1 MTYPATHQP
10 QRQRSRIV
18 SSGRSPSLSVRSG
31 LIILAVVAGFGLGL
45 LAFAVGPKVVSAWQE
60 KRWLKQAEPNL
71 KQRNFNEAKDSAQQA
86 LKINGDSLS
95 AYEILAEITEKQN
108 RAETVGWR
116 AQIARLRPRDTASQ
130 LNLASA
136 ALRFGQL
143 DTARKALESV
153 PQENRESAS
162 YHVVAGWL
170 ARAQGDEASQER
182 HFAAALEKEPNNET
196 YQYNLAAV
204 RIKLPDPQKQAQ
216 ARTILER
223 LAQSAPFRAG
233 SLRALL
239 NDAIQQNNLE
249 AADRFAQELQLSPEV
264 TFSDELLC
272 LDFYKKLDQ
281 KKLATLL
288 EKVKPLAA
296 REPDDLAALMGWM
309 NANGKSADVL
319 RWMDKL
325 PSEKT
330 ANPPAAIEVADAFSV
345 QKNWSRLRRW
355 TKGGD
360 WGDSEY
366 LRLAYQAYAR
376 QRSRQEGADAESI
389 WHDAERACEENPE
402 REIRLARL
410 ASKWNLP
417 AQAEQLWLRVAH
429 DPLSR
434 REALDSLFSIYRAN
448 NDLPNLY
455 LTAMRLHETS
465 PDEPL
470 IAAEYARLS
479 ILLDR
484 NTEEGRRVAKE
495 AFAHAPTEAPC
506 AVAQALSLNSEG
518 HPADGIAILQKL
530 PPEKLHDPRVA
541 LYLAV
546 LLIDD
551 GKLDAARPFID
562 AANSGWVF
570 PEETKLLEETLQKH
584 PPPAATPSAS
594 PQPSP
599 ASAPAS
605 VSAPTPPMK
614 EILASPTLTETTR
627 SHRTSAPPM
636 PVVLSEEDLSNQR
649 RSRRCYGA
657 TKRNCL
663 TSA

>member
-10 QRQRSRIV
+10 RRQGNKVVRAGRTH
-18 SSGRSPSLSVRSG
+18 SSSVRGG
-31 LIILAVVAGFGLGL
+31 LIVLALIAGFGLGFL
-45 LAFAVGPKVVSAWQE
+45 VLTIGPKLVSAWQE
-60 KRWLKQAEPNL
+60 SRWVRKAETNLKQA
-71 KQRNFNEAKDSAQQA
+71 NFSAASEAARQA
-86 LKINGDSLS
+86 LQINRDSLS
-95 AYEILAEITEKQN
+95 AYEILAEATEKQN

-143 DTARKALESV
+143 DAARKALENI
-153 PQENRESAS
+153 PKENRESAS

-182 HFAAALEKEPNNET
+182 HFAAALEQEPNNET

-216 ARTILER
+216 ARETLER
-223 LAQSAPFRAG
+223 LAKSAPFRAG

-239 NDAIQQNNLE
+239 NDAIQRSDVKG
-249 AADRFAQELQLSPEV
+249 ADRFAQELQLSPQV
-264 TFSDELLC
+264 TFSDDLLC

-288 EKVKPLAA
+288 EKVKPVAA

-309 NANGKSADVL
+309 NANSMSADVL
-319 RWMDKL
+319 RWMEKL
-325 PSEKT
+325 PPEKT
-330 ANPPAAIEVADAFSV
+330 ANPPVAIEVADAFSK
-345 QKNWSRLRRW
+345 QKNWVRLRRW
-355 TKGGD
+355 TKGNH
-360 WGDSEY
+360 WGESEY
-366 LRLAYQAYAR
+366 LRLAYEAYAR
-376 QRSRQEGADAESI
+376 QQSRQEAAEAESV

-434 REALDSLFSIYRAN
+434 REALDSLFAIYRAS

-465 PDEPL
+465 PNEPL

-479 ILLDR
+479 LLLDR
-484 NTEEGRRVAKE
+484 NRDEGRRVAKE
-495 AFAHAPTEAPC
+495 AFDQAPTEPPC
-506 AVAQALSLNSEG
+506 AVAQALFLSSEG
-518 HPADGIAILQKL
+518 HAADGIAILQKL

-546 LLIDD
+546 LLLND
-551 GKLDAARPFID
+551 GKPEAAREFID
-562 AANSGWVF
+562 EANSGFVF
-570 PEETKLLEETLQKH
+570 SEEKKLLEEALQKH
-584 PPPAATPSAS
+584 PLVPSPSSTPPPSPNAS
-594 PQPSP
+594 PARP
-599 ASAPAS
+599 
-605 VSAPTPPMK
+605 
-614 EILASPTLTETTR
+614 
-627 SHRTSAPPM
+627 
-636 PVVLSEEDLSNQR
+636 VLS
-649 RSRRCYGA
+649 
-657 TKRNCL
+657 
-663 TSA
+663 

>member
-1 MTYPATHQP
+1 MMHPVTHQAR
-10 QRQRSRIV
+10 RQENKVARAGQTRS
-18 SSGRSPSLSVRSG
+18 SSVRGG
-31 LIILAVVAGFGLGL
+31 LIVLAVIAGFALGL
-45 LAFAVGPKVVSAWQE
+45 IVLTIGPKLVSAWQE
-60 KRWLKQAEPNL
+60 SRWLRSAETNL
-71 KQRNFNEAKDSAQQA
+71 KQGNFSAANEAARKA
-86 LKINGDSLS
+86 LAINRDSLS
-95 AYEILAEITEKQN
+95 ACEILAETTEKQN

-153 PQENRESAS
+153 PKENRESAS

-182 HFAAALEKEPNNET
+182 HFAAALEKEPHNET

-204 RIKLPDPQKQAQ
+204 RIKLPDPQRQAQ
-216 ARTILER
+216 ARETLER
-223 LAQSAPFRAG
+223 LAKSAPFRVG

-239 NDAIQQNNLE
+239 NDAVQRSNLE
-249 AADRFAQELQLSPEV
+249 AADRFAQELQLSPQV
-264 TFSDELLC
+264 TFSDDLLC

-288 EKVKPLAA
+288 EKVKSLAA

-309 NANGKSADVL
+309 NANGMSADVL
-319 RWMDKL
+319 RWMEKL
-325 PSEKT
+325 PLEKT
-330 ANPPAAIEVADAFSV
+330 ATPSAAIEVADAFSA

-355 TKGGD
+355 TKGDD
-360 WGDSEY
+360 WGDFEY

-376 QRSRQEGADAESI
+376 QQSKQEGAEAETV

-410 ASKWNLP
+410 ASKWKLP

-434 REALDSLFSIYRAN
+434 REALDSLFAIYRAN

-470 IAAEYARLS
+470 ISAEYARLS
-479 ILLDR
+479 LLLDR
-484 NTEEGRRVAKE
+484 NRDEGRRVAKE
-495 AFAHAPTEAPC
+495 AFDQAPTEPPC
-506 AVAQALSLNSEG
+506 AVTQALFLNSDG
-518 HPADGIAILQKL
+518 HAADGIAILQKL
-530 PPEKLHDPRVA
+530 PPEKLHDPRLA

-546 LLIDD
+546 LLLND
-551 GKLDAARPFID
+551 GKPEAAREFID
-562 AANSGWVF
+562 EANSGFVF
-570 PEETKLLEETLQKH
+570 PEEKKLLEEAVQKH
-584 PPPAATPSAS
+584 PLVPSPS
-594 PQPSP
+594 TTPQPSP
-599 ASAPAS
+599 NASPSRPVLSSLSCRGASARVRNSSFRAKAEGS
-605 VSAPTPPMK
+605 RCDCLNYA
-614 EILASPTLTETTR
+614 TESRVR
-627 SHRTSAPPM
+627 SNFAAR
-636 PVVLSEEDLSNQR
+636 
-649 RSRRCYGA
+649 GA
-657 TKRNCL
+657 
-663 TSA
+663 

>member
-1 MTYPATHQP
+1 MTHPVTHQP
-10 QRQRSRIV
+10 RRQENKVARAGHTRS
-18 SSGRSPSLSVRSG
+18 SSVRGG
-31 LIILAVVAGFGLGL
+31 LIVLAVIAGFALGL
-45 LAFAVGPKVVSAWQE
+45 IVLTIGPKLVSAWQE
-60 KRWLKQAEPNL
+60 SRWLRRAETNL
-71 KQRNFNEAKDSAQQA
+71 KQGNFSAANEAARQA
-86 LKINGDSLS
+86 LAINRDSLS
-95 AYEILAEITEKQN
+95 ACEILAETTEKQN

-153 PQENRESAS
+153 PKENRESAS

-182 HFAAALEKEPNNET
+182 HFAAALEKEPHNET

-204 RIKLPDPQKQAQ
+204 RIKLPDPQRQAQ
-216 ARTILER
+216 ARETLER
-223 LAQSAPFRAG
+223 LAKSAPFRVG

-239 NDAIQQNNLE
+239 NDAIQRSNLE
-249 AADRFAQELQLSPEV
+249 AADRFAQELQLSPQV
-264 TFSDELLC
+264 TFSDDLLC

-288 EKVKPLAA
+288 EKVKSLAA

-309 NANGKSADVL
+309 NANGMSADVL
-319 RWMDKL
+319 RWMEKL
-325 PSEKT
+325 PREKT
-330 ANPPAAIEVADAFSV
+330 ATPPAAIEVADAFSA

-355 TKGGD
+355 TKDGD

-376 QRSRQEGADAESI
+376 QQSKQEEAEAETV
-389 WHDAERACEENPE
+389 WHNAERACEENPE

-410 ASKWNLP
+410 ASKWKLP

-434 REALDSLFSIYRAN
+434 REALDSLFAIYRAN

-470 IAAEYARLS
+470 ISAEYARLS
-479 ILLDR
+479 LLLDR
-484 NTEEGRRVAKE
+484 NRDEGRRVAKE
-495 AFAHAPTEAPC
+495 AFDQAPTEPPC
-506 AVAQALSLNSEG
+506 AVTQALFLNSDG
-518 HPADGIAILQKL
+518 HAADGIAILQRL
-530 PPEKLHDPRVA
+530 PPEKLHDPRLA

-546 LLIDD
+546 LLLND
-551 GKLDAARPFID
+551 GKPEAAREFID
-562 AANSGWVF
+562 EANSGFVF
-570 PEETKLLEETLQKH
+570 PEEKKLLEEALQKH
-584 PPPAATPSAS
+584 PPVPPPSTT

-599 ASAPAS
+599 N
-605 VSAPTPPMK
+605 
-614 EILASPTLTETTR
+614 ASPSR
-627 SHRTSAPPM
+627 
-636 PVVLSEEDLSNQR
+636 PVMS
-649 RSRRCYGA
+649 
-657 TKRNCL
+657 
-663 TSA
+663 

>member
-1 MTYPATHQP
+1 MTYPVTHHP
-10 QRQRSRIV
+10 RRQENKVARPGHIH
-18 SSGRSPSLSVRSG
+18 SSSVRGG
-31 LIILAVVAGFGLGL
+31 LIVLAVIGGFTLGL
-45 LAFAVGPKVVSAWQE
+45 LVLTVGPKLVSAWQE
-60 KRWLKQAEPNL
+60 SRWLRTAETNL
-71 KQRNFNEAKDSAQQA
+71 KQGNFNAANEAARQA
-86 LKINGDSLS
+86 LEINRDSLS
-95 AYEILAEITEKQN
+95 ACEILAESTEKQN

-116 AQIARLRPRDTASQ
+116 AEIARLRPRDTASQ

-143 DTARKALESV
+143 DAARKALESV
-153 PQENRESAS
+153 PKENRESAS

-196 YQYNLAAV
+196 YQYNLSAL
-204 RIKLPDPQKQAQ
+204 RIKLPDPRKQAQ
-216 ARTILER
+216 ARATLER
-223 LAQSAPFRAG
+223 LAKSAPFRAG

-239 NDAIQQNNLE
+239 NDAIQRSNLE
-249 AADRFAQELQLSPEV
+249 AADRFAQELQLSPQV
-264 TFSDELLC
+264 TFADDLLC

-309 NANGKSADVL
+309 NANGMSADVL
-319 RWMDKL
+319 RWMEKL
-325 PSEKT
+325 PQEKT
-330 ANPPAAIEVADAFSV
+330 NNPPVAIEVAAAFST
-345 QKNWSRLRRW
+345 QKNWVRLRRW

-360 WGDSEY
+360 WGESDY

-376 QRSRQEGADAESI
+376 RQEGTDSESL

-455 LTAMRLHETS
+455 LTTMRLHETS

-479 ILLDR
+479 LLLDR
-484 NTEEGRRVAKE
+484 NRDEGRRLAKE
-495 AFAHAPTEAPC
+495 AFDKAPTEPPC
-506 AVAQALSLNSEG
+506 AVAQALFLNLEG
-518 HPADGIAILQKL
+518 RTADGIAILQKL
-530 PPEKLHDPRVA
+530 PPEKLHDPRLA

-546 LLIDD
+546 LLLND
-551 GKLDAARPFID
+551 GKPEAARASID
-562 AANSGWVF
+562 EANSGFVF
-570 PEETKLLEETLQKH
+570 PEEKKLLEEAVQKH
-584 PPPAATPSAS
+584 PPVPSPSTTPQTSPNAS
-594 PQPSP
+594 PSR
-599 ASAPAS
+599 
-605 VSAPTPPMK
+605 
-614 EILASPTLTETTR
+614 L
-627 SHRTSAPPM
+627 
-636 PVVLSEEDLSNQR
+636 VLS
-649 RSRRCYGA
+649 
-657 TKRNCL
+657 
-663 TSA
+663 

>member
-1 MTYPATHQP
+1 M
-10 QRQRSRIV
+10 
-18 SSGRSPSLSVRSG
+18 
-31 LIILAVVAGFGLGL
+31 AGFALGL
-45 LAFAVGPKVVSAWQE
+45 LAFSVGPSLVRKWKES
-60 KRWLKQAEPNL
+60 RWLRQAETALKQGNFNAADAAAKQAL
-71 KQRNFNEAKDSAQQA
+71 Q
-86 LKINGDSLS
+86 INHDSLS
-95 AYEILAEITEKQN
+95 ACEILAEATEKQN
-108 RAETVGWR
+108 RAETVVWR
-116 AQIARLRPRDTASQ
+116 AEIARLRPRDTASQ

-143 DTARKALESV
+143 DAARKALESV
-153 PQENRESAS
+153 PKENRESAS

-182 HFAAALEKEPNNET
+182 HFAAALEKEPDNET

-204 RIKLPDPQKQAQ
+204 RIKLPDLQKQAQ
-216 ARTILER
+216 ARSTLER
-223 LAQSAPFRAG
+223 LAKSAPFRVG

-239 NDAIQQNNLE
+239 NDAIQRSNLE
-249 AADRFAQELQLSPEV
+249 DADRFAQELQLSPQV

-281 KKLATLL
+281 KKLAALL

-319 RWMDKL
+319 RWMEKL
-325 PSEKT
+325 PAQKT
-330 ANPPAAIEVADAFSV
+330 AGPPAAIEVADALS
-345 QKNWSRLRRW
+345 KKKDWARLRRW

-360 WGDSEY
+360 WGESEY

-376 QRSRQEGADAESI
+376 QQTRQEGSESL

-434 REALDSLFSIYRAN
+434 REALDSLFAIYRAN

-479 ILLDR
+479 LLLDR
-484 NTEEGRRVAKE
+484 NREEGRRVAKE
-495 AFAHAPTEAPC
+495 AFDQSPTEPPC
-506 AVAQALSLNSEG
+506 AVAEALFLNAEG
-518 HPADGIAILQKL
+518 RTADGIAILQKL

-546 LLIDD
+546 LLLND
-551 GKLDAARPFID
+551 GKPDAAREFID
-562 AANSGWVF
+562 EANSGFVF
-570 PEETKLLEETLQKH
+570 PEEKKLLEEAVQKH
-584 PPPAATPSAS
+584 PLF
-594 PQPSP
+594 PSP
-599 ASAPAS
+599 S
-605 VSAPTPPMK
+605 PTPQSSSTV
-614 EILASPTLTETTR
+614 SP
-627 SHRTSAPPM
+627 SKP
-636 PVVLSEEDLSNQR
+636 VLS
-649 RSRRCYGA
+649 
-657 TKRNCL
+657 
-663 TSA
+663 

>member
-1 MTYPATHQP
+1 MTYPVTHQAR
-10 QRQRSRIV
+10 RQENKVARAGHTRS
-18 SSGRSPSLSVRSG
+18 SSVRGG
-31 LIILAVVAGFGLGL
+31 LIVLAVIAGFALGL
-45 LAFAVGPKVVSAWQE
+45 IVLTIGPKLVSAWQE
-60 KRWLKQAEPNL
+60 SRWLRRAETNL
-71 KQRNFNEAKDSAQQA
+71 KQGNFSAANEAARQA
-86 LKINGDSLS
+86 LAINRDSLS
-95 AYEILAEITEKQN
+95 ACEILAETTEKQN

-153 PQENRESAS
+153 PKENRESAS

-182 HFAAALEKEPNNET
+182 HFAAALEKEPHNET

-204 RIKLPDPQKQAQ
+204 RIKLPDPQRQAQ
-216 ARTILER
+216 ARETLER
-223 LAQSAPFRAG
+223 LAKSAPFRVG

-239 NDAIQQNNLE
+239 NDAIQRSNLE
-249 AADRFAQELQLSPEV
+249 AADRFAQELQLSPQV
-264 TFSDELLC
+264 TFSDDLLC

-288 EKVKPLAA
+288 EKVKSLAA

-309 NANGKSADVL
+309 NANGMSADVL
-319 RWMDKL
+319 RWMEKL
-325 PSEKT
+325 PPEKT
-330 ANPPAAIEVADAFSV
+330 ATPSAAIEVADAFSA

-360 WGDSEY
+360 WGDFEY

-376 QRSRQEGADAESI
+376 QQSKQEGAEAETV

-410 ASKWNLP
+410 ASKWKLP

-434 REALDSLFSIYRAN
+434 REALDSLFAIYRAN

-470 IAAEYARLS
+470 ISAEYARLS
-479 ILLDR
+479 LLLDR
-484 NTEEGRRVAKE
+484 NRDEGRRVAKE
-495 AFAHAPTEAPC
+495 AFDQAPTEPPC
-506 AVAQALSLNSEG
+506 AVTQALFLNSDG
-518 HPADGIAILQKL
+518 HAADGIAILQRL
-530 PPEKLHDPRVA
+530 PPEKLHDPRLA

-546 LLIDD
+546 LLLND
-551 GKLDAARPFID
+551 GKPEAAREFID
-562 AANSGWVF
+562 EANSGFVF
-570 PEETKLLEETLQKH
+570 PEEKKLLEEAVQKH
-584 PPPAATPSAS
+584 PLVPSPS
-594 PQPSP
+594 TTPQPSP
-599 ASAPAS
+599 N
-605 VSAPTPPMK
+605 
-614 EILASPTLTETTR
+614 ASPSR
-627 SHRTSAPPM
+627 P
-636 PVVLSEEDLSNQR
+636 VLS
-649 RSRRCYGA
+649 
-657 TKRNCL
+657 
-663 TSA
+663 

>member
-1 MTYPATHQP
+1 MTYPVTHQAR
-10 QRQRSRIV
+10 RQENKVARAGHTRS
-18 SSGRSPSLSVRSG
+18 SSVRGGLVVLAVIAGFALG
-31 LIILAVVAGFGLGL
+31 LIVLTI
-45 LAFAVGPKVVSAWQE
+45 GPKLVSAWQE
-60 KRWLKQAEPNL
+60 SRWLRRAETNL
-71 KQRNFNEAKDSAQQA
+71 KQGNFSAANEAARQA
-86 LKINGDSLS
+86 LAINRDSLS
-95 AYEILAEITEKQN
+95 ACEILAETTEKQN

-116 AQIARLRPRDTASQ
+116 AQIARLRPRDTANQ

-153 PQENRESAS
+153 PKENRESAS

-182 HFAAALEKEPNNET
+182 HFAAALEKEPHNET

-204 RIKLPDPQKQAQ
+204 RIKLPDPQRQAQ
-216 ARTILER
+216 ARETLER
-223 LAQSAPFRAG
+223 LAKSAPFRVG

-239 NDAIQQNNLE
+239 NDAIQRSNLE
-249 AADRFAQELQLSPEV
+249 AADRFAQELQLSPQV
-264 TFSDELLC
+264 TFSDDLLC

-288 EKVKPLAA
+288 EKVKSLAA

-309 NANGKSADVL
+309 NANGMSADVL
-319 RWMDKL
+319 RWMEKL
-325 PSEKT
+325 PPEKT
-330 ANPPAAIEVADAFSV
+330 ATPPPAIEVADAFSA

-360 WGDSEY
+360 WGDFEY

-376 QRSRQEGADAESI
+376 QQSKQEGAEAETV
-389 WHDAERACEENPE
+389 WHNAERACAENPE

-410 ASKWNLP
+410 ASKWKLP

-434 REALDSLFSIYRAN
+434 REALDSLFAIYRAS

-470 IAAEYARLS
+470 ISAEYARLS
-479 ILLDR
+479 LLLDR
-484 NTEEGRRVAKE
+484 NRDEGRRVAKE
-495 AFAHAPTEAPC
+495 AFDQAPTEPPC
-506 AVAQALSLNSEG
+506 AVTQALFLNSDG
-518 HPADGIAILQKL
+518 HAADGIAILQKL
-530 PPEKLHDPRVA
+530 PPEKLHDPRLA

-546 LLIDD
+546 LLLND
-551 GKLDAARPFID
+551 GKPEAAREFID
-562 AANSGWVF
+562 EANSGFVF
-570 PEETKLLEETLQKH
+570 PEEKKLLEEAVQKH
-584 PPPAATPSAS
+584 PLVPSPS
-594 PQPSP
+594 TTPQPSP
-599 ASAPAS
+599 N
-605 VSAPTPPMK
+605 
-614 EILASPTLTETTR
+614 ASPSR
-627 SHRTSAPPM
+627 P
-636 PVVLSEEDLSNQR
+636 VLS
-649 RSRRCYGA
+649 
-657 TKRNCL
+657 
-663 TSA
+663 

>member
-1 MTYPATHQP
+1 MTYPVTHQAR
-10 QRQRSRIV
+10 RQENKVARAGHTRS
-18 SSGRSPSLSVRSG
+18 SSVRGG
-31 LIILAVVAGFGLGL
+31 LIVLAVIAGFALGL
-45 LAFAVGPKVVSAWQE
+45 IVLTIGPKLVSAWQE
-60 KRWLKQAEPNL
+60 SRWLRRAETNL
-71 KQRNFNEAKDSAQQA
+71 KQGNFSAANEAARQA
-86 LKINGDSLS
+86 LAINRDSLS
-95 AYEILAEITEKQN
+95 ACEILAETTEKQN

-153 PQENRESAS
+153 PKENRESAS

-182 HFAAALEKEPNNET
+182 HFAAALEKEPHNET

-204 RIKLPDPQKQAQ
+204 RIKLPDPQRQAQ
-216 ARTILER
+216 ARETLER
-223 LAQSAPFRAG
+223 LAKSAPFRVG

-239 NDAIQQNNLE
+239 NDAVQRSNLE
-249 AADRFAQELQLSPEV
+249 AADRFAQELQLSPQV
-264 TFSDELLC
+264 TFSDDLLC

-288 EKVKPLAA
+288 EKVKSLAA

-309 NANGKSADVL
+309 NANGMSADVL
-319 RWMDKL
+319 RWMEKL
-325 PSEKT
+325 PREKT
-330 ANPPAAIEVADAFSV
+330 ATPPAAIEVADAFSA

-355 TKGGD
+355 TKDGD

-376 QRSRQEGADAESI
+376 QQSKQEGAEAETV
-389 WHDAERACEENPE
+389 WHNAERACEENPE

-410 ASKWNLP
+410 ASKWKLP

-434 REALDSLFSIYRAN
+434 REALDSLFAIYRAN

-470 IAAEYARLS
+470 ISAEYARLS
-479 ILLDR
+479 LLLDR
-484 NTEEGRRVAKE
+484 NRDEGRRVAKE
-495 AFAHAPTEAPC
+495 AFDQAPTEPPC
-506 AVAQALSLNSEG
+506 AVTQALFLNSDG
-518 HPADGIAILQKL
+518 HAADGIAILRKL
-530 PPEKLHDPRVA
+530 PPEKLHDPRLA

-546 LLIDD
+546 LLLND
-551 GKLDAARPFID
+551 GKPEAAREFID
-562 AANSGWVF
+562 EANSGFVF
-570 PEETKLLEETLQKH
+570 PEEKKLLEEAVQKH
-584 PPPAATPSAS
+584 PLVPSPS
-594 PQPSP
+594 TTPQPSP
-599 ASAPAS
+599 N
-605 VSAPTPPMK
+605 
-614 EILASPTLTETTR
+614 ASPSR
-627 SHRTSAPPM
+627 P
-636 PVVLSEEDLSNQR
+636 VLS
-649 RSRRCYGA
+649 
-657 TKRNCL
+657 
-663 TSA
+663 